1 MIELVA
7 AGMVGA
13 VTCALRHYRGQI
25 RGRGGAPRPAGDP
38 VSDRSPATGEEP
50 PPSPAPPSAL
60 EAELRQ
66 ALDGGDFVL
75 RYEPVIELTTGRVA
89 AFEALVQWRHWTQ
102 GLIEPGAFLPV
113 AEESGLI
120 VPLGAWVLEEACRK
134 LASWR
139 RRFPEADDLAVAVNL
154 SARELI
160 EPGLAERVAGIL
172 ELTGV
177 PGTGLMVEAT
187 EAATVGPT
195 AMANL
200 DGLAALGV
208 GLTLDRVGAG
218 RSTLDHLRRLPV
230 RVLKIDRTLVAGLA
244 AGGGDAAAL
253 AAGYLGFGADL
264 GLVVAAV
271 GVETGDQL
279 SWLCRHGCRY
289 GQGFLFADPM
299 DATEADA
306 FLERRLRAPR
316 LVGIG

>member
-7 AGMVGA
+7 AGMVGL
-13 VTCALRHYRGQI
+13 VTCALRHYRGQM
-25 RGRGGAPRPAGDP
+25 RGAGGVPRSASDSASEGSTATPERRPSSAG
-38 VSDRSPATGEEP
+38 
-50 PPSPAPPSAL
+50 L

-89 AFEALVQWRHWTQ
+89 AFEALVQWRHWAQ

-139 RRFPEADDLAVAVNL
+139 SRFPEADDLSVAVNL
-154 SARELI
+154 SARELAT
-160 EPGLAERVAGIL
+160 PGLAQRVADIL

-187 EAATVGPT
+187 EAATMDPT

-218 RSTLDHLRRLPV
+218 RATLAHLRRLPA
-230 RVLKIDRTLVAGLA
+230 RVLKIDRTLVAGVSA
-244 AGGGDAAAL
+244 AGSDAAAL

-271 GVETGDQL
+271 GVETADQL
-279 SWLCRHGCRY
+279 AWLSRHGCRY
-289 GQGFLFADPM
+289 AQGFLFAHPM

-316 LVGIG
+316 LVGHV